1 MTAHESEAVMRFLGI
16 ILSLLILA
24 GTGVL
29 VWQDGLRGDELVVRP
44 APAIDSSDPTRSR
57 A

>member
-1 MTAHESEAVMRFLGI
+1 MRFLGI